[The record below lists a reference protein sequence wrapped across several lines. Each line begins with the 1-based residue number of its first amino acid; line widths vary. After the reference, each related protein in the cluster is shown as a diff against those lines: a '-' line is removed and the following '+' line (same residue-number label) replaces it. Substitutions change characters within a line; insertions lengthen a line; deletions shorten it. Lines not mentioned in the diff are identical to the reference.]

1 MISPLTRRVLTVNV
15 LAVAVLGAGLL
26 YLGQYERGLIEAE
39 IESLTTQAEIFAG
52 ALGQG
57 AVGVGADGRPGLR
70 PTVAGPMLRR
80 LTEPTPARALLF
92 DMDERVVADSR
103 TLAGPGAAVQ
113 EEALP
118 PPEAD
123 GVLAGL
129 LFEAYA
135 LVLRLLP
142 DDERVRAGLYRENE
156 SGRAGRYAEVAAA
169 LNGETRASIRY
180 DEDGR
185 MVLVAALPVQRFKA
199 VLGALMLAAR
209 GDEIEAT
216 VRDVRLD
223 IFKAFGLALCVTV
236 VLSLYLAGTITRPV
250 RRLAAAARRVR
261 GGQSELPQIPDF
273 TRRGDEIGDLSAALR
288 GMTAEIW
295 SRMEAVERF
304 AADVAHEIK
313 NPLTSL
319 RSAVETASRIEDPDQ
334 QRRLMDIVQQDVTRL
349 DRLISDISSAS
360 RLDAELA
367 RTAMRRVDLGRL
379 LDALVAMHRSDE
391 GETGTA
397 LTLDLAVDRG
407 GIDGIETRLVQ
418 VFGNLLSNAFSFSPA
433 GAAVRIALVRED
445 GFFRVTVD
453 DDGPGIPEESLESVF
468 QRFYTER
475 PPTEDFGTHS
485 GLGLSISRQIVE
497 AHGGSITAANRYRGD
512 GGIAGARLT
521 VRLPAADP

>member
-1 MISPLTRRVLTVNV
+1 
-15 LAVAVLGAGLL
+15 
-26 YLGQYERGLIEAE
+26 
-39 IESLTTQAEIFAG
+39 
-52 ALGQG
+52 
-57 AVGVGADGRPGLR
+57 
-70 PTVAGPMLRR
+70 
-80 LTEPTPARALLF
+80 
-92 DMDERVVADSR
+92 
-103 TLAGPGAAVQ
+103 
-113 EEALP
+113 
-118 PPEAD
+118 
-123 GVLAGL
+123 
-129 LFEAYA
+129 
-135 LVLRLLP
+135 
-142 DDERVRAGLYRENE
+142 
-156 SGRAGRYAEVAAA
+156 
-169 LNGETRASIRY
+169 
-180 DEDGR
+180 
-185 MVLVAALPVQRFKA
+185 
-199 VLGALMLAAR
+199 MLAAR

-334 QRRLMDIVQQDVTRL
+334 QRRLMDIVQQDVARL

-379 LDALVAMHRSDE
+379 LDALVAMHRSAE
-391 GETGTA
+391 GETGAA

-407 GIDGIETRLVQ
+407 EIDGIETRLVQ

-497 AHGGSITAANRYRGD
+497 AHGGSITAANRHRGD